1 MVKVVFVN
9 KRPRRS
15 LRIGQQ
21 QFGPFWTENTNDTT
35 ESSNQLEMSSIRQKH
50 TNIMEIGL
58 VQFRPNVQD
67 IQLEIE
73 KLRLISDK
81 TIDDWWNINKY
92 QMMEHW
98 CGGL

>member
-1 MVKVVFVN
+1 
-9 KRPRRS
+9 
-15 LRIGQQ
+15 
-21 QFGPFWTENTNDTT
+21 
-35 ESSNQLEMSSIRQKH
+35 
-50 TNIMEIGL
+50 MEIGL

-92 QMMEHW
+92 HYEIQP
-98 CGGL
+98 